1 MKKYLRIYK
10 RLLQLNFAA
19 LVGYRANFVNNIIS
33 SVSWSLFSFISI
45 FLLTSRTPVLFGWK
59 REEIILLNGVYAV
72 VIGLFH
78 SIFSK
83 NFEQLTHLIERA
95 ELDSILIKPADS
107 QFQVSFQLFSYTALV
122 RVVLGLLF
130 VVYFSFSL
138 HLPFSVSYVLGFFGL
153 LIVSLMLLYSI
164 WLFILTFLIWNPQL
178 SNLVVVLFSFSG
190 MAKYPY
196 DMYRRTGEVLAGVLL
211 PLTLITVVPVHMLYQ
226 KIIWNEIGVF
236 FFCTFLFFSIARWFW
251 FFALKFYASG
261 SS

>member
-1 MKKYLRIYK
+1 
-10 RLLQLNFAA
+10 
-19 LVGYRANFVNNIIS
+19 
-33 SVSWSLFSFISI
+33 
-45 FLLTSRTPVLFGWK
+45 VLFGWK

-83 NFEQLTHLIERA
+83 NFEQLTHLIEHG

-122 RVVLGLLF
+122 RVMLGLLF
-130 VVYFSFSL
+130 ILYFSISL
-138 HLPFSVSYVLGFFGL
+138 HIPFSMVYMVGFLGL
-153 LIVSLMLLYSI
+153 MVISLILLYSI

-178 SNLVVVLFSFSG
+178 SNLVVILFSFSS

-196 DMYRRTGEVLAGVLL
+196 DMYKRTGEILAGVIF
-211 PLTLITVVPVHMLYQ
+211 PLTLITVVPVHVLYQ
-226 KIIWNEIGVF
+226 KILWRELGIF
-236 FFCTFLFFSIARWFW
+236 FLCAILFFTIARKFW
-251 FFALKFYASG
+251 FFALRYYVSG